1 VDGSQPTVVSGCGLR
16 EPQVNACDLDL
27 LIALIAR
34 VGFGENLRSEGT

>member
-1 VDGSQPTVVSGCGLR
+1 MGRGRRWRAVAGLA
-16 EPQVNACDLDL
+16 EPQINGFLLDL